1 MTEATSIDEK
11 NGASRQGDAP
21 PLVELSNVSR
31 IFDEGAIVALD
42 KVDLAIG
49 MGECL
54 AILGPSGSGKSSMI
68 NMLSGF
74 DVASSGTVAWN
85 GVPITTQKS
94 WAKLRGSQIGIVF
107 QEFNLLPTL
116 TAVENVEM
124 PMFDHGISI
133 AERRRRAVEALD
145 MVGLDGRLNHLPFRL
160 SGGERQR
167 VAIARSLVNR
177 PKLLLADEPTGNLD
191 RANSEHVADLLF
203 GRCAREG
210 TTLVLVTHE
219 EDLARRCTRC
229 VRLNDGRIV
238 SATATASNGGNGR
251 HDAR

>member
-1 MTEATSIDEK
+1 LTETVSIAAK
-11 NGASRQGDAP
+11 NGTSRPQRT

-31 IFDEGAIVALD
+31 IFDEGAVVALND
-42 KVDLAIG
+42 VDLAIG

-74 DVASSGTVAWN
+74 DVASRGTVAWK
-85 GVPITTQKS
+85 GEPVTTQKN
-94 WAKLRGSQIGIVF
+94 WAELRASEIGIVF

-124 PMFDHGISI
+124 PMFGHGISI
-133 AERRRRAVEALD
+133 AERRRRAVEALG

-191 RANSEHVADLLF
+191 RANAEHVADLLF
-203 GRCAREG
+203 GLCARDG

-219 EDLARRCTRC
+219 EDLARRCMRC
-229 VRLNDGRIV
+229 VRLKDGRIASDTTTAANGE
-238 SATATASNGGNGR
+238 SAP